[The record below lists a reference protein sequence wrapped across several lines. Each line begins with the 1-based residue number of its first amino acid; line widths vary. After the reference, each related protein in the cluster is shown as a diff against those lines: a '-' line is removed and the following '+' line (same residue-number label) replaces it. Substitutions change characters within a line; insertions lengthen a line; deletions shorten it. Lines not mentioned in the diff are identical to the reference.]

1 MRNYKDIFLRYKNII
16 AILMIIV
23 IFIAYMK
30 LWFSMDEYYTLDL
43 VHSNYG
49 GMLYKDTFDVHPPLY
64 YIMLKAF
71 FQITLFFHH
80 SIIYEVIL
88 GRIFSIIFS
97 LLTVIF
103 LIKINKL
110 IGINLSKATQYI
122 MFLILPVVI
131 SAENINLS
139 PFINIRM
146 YSLAGFFVSL
156 TWYSLLKYEKYREN
170 SSLLLMTF
178 GAVLSSYTHYY
189 AALIVGLMLIFTFF
203 YHLQQKDFVDAKKYL
218 CSGIVTI
225 LLFLPW
231 VFYAFPNQFKKV
243 NYGQPLFKTLTEIIL
258 ALIFVFASIII
269 YKNTSKNQ
277 SSISRFHHSFLIII
291 NLTILLITLFY
302 SIIKSPIF
310 LFRYIY
316 PSILLLMF
324 SSLGLIILK
333 IKKGDRT
340 HWFEKCVIGCLLFI
354 SLGSFLNEIILVRP
368 ISKNLIKNDQNL
380 ASKGS
385 KYVNIDKLKYTIPK
399 YDVNNSYMNDDVQ
412 VGFYLRSI
420 GKIPYVTDKRRM
432 LEDYLH
438 TYPNSRILVDNVTY
452 KHVDK

>member
-1 MRNYKDIFLRYKNII
+1 MHSYKDIYLRYKNII
-16 AILMIIV
+16 AVMLVIIISIV
-23 IFIAYMK
+23 YMK

-43 VHSNYG
+43 VHSSYG

-80 SIIYEVIL
+80 SIIYEVVL
-88 GRIFSIIFS
+88 GRVFSIIFS

-110 IGINLSKATQYI
+110 IGINLSRATQFI

-146 YSLAGFFVSL
+146 YALAGFFVSV
-156 TWYSLLKYEKYREN
+156 TWYNLLKYEN
-170 SSLLLMTF
+170 NGSNLSLFLMTI
-178 GAVLSSYTHYY
+178 GGVLSAYTHYY
-189 AALIVGLMLIFTFF
+189 AAFIVGLMLIVAFF
-203 YHLQQKDFVDAKKYL
+203 HHLFNRDFDKAKKYFY
-218 CSGIVTI
+218 SGVLTI
-225 LLFLPW
+225 LMFLPW
-231 VFYAFPNQFKKV
+231 VFYAFPNQFRKV
-243 NYGQPLFKTLTEIIL
+243 NYGQPLFKTLAEIIL
-258 ALIFVFASIII
+258 ALIFVFVSIMI
-269 YKNTSKNQ
+269 YRKMFKGLP
-277 SSISRFHHSFLIII
+277 SISRFHHGSLIVI
-291 NLTILLITLFY
+291 NLIVLIVSLSY
-302 SIIKSPIF
+302 SIMKSPIF

-324 SSLGLIILK
+324 SVLCLIIQK
-333 IKKGDRT
+333 FKNSERT
-340 HWFEKCVIGCLLFI
+340 NYLEKMVVGCLLFI
-354 SLGSFLNEIILVRP
+354 SLASFLNEIVLVRP
-368 ISKNLIKNDQNL
+368 ISIRLIKNDQNL
-380 ASKGS
+380 SSVKS

-420 GKIPYVTDKRRM
+420 GKVPYVTDRERM
-432 LEDYLH
+432 LNDYQH
-438 TYPNSRILVDNVTY
+438 TYPNMRKPIDNVSY
-452 KHVDK
+452 FDKKQ